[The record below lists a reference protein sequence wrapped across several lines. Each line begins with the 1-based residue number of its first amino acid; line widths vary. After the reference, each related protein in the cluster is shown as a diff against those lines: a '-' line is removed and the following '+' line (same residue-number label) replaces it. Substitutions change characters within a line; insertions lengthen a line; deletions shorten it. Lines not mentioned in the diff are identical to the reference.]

1 MAPARRSRLTAV
13 LSALSLATLTAVGSV
28 LLAQSPSQ
36 PSEQAAADLPP
47 GSSWVGSWGAALH
60 EAGEADEIA
69 PEGFTDVTLR
79 QVARLSLGGDALRL
93 RLSNVYGDRPLEIGA
108 VTVAVRRGNQ
118 GRPRVDIVD
127 LRRVTFDGQESTS
140 IPVGEVLASD
150 PVRVRVPDLAD
161 VVVSMH
167 LPGPTGPATWQAS
180 AFATSFVA
188 EGEHVTDPGDAFETL
203 DESRYFL
210 AGVDVATDDDDGT
223 VVFVGDSITAGAN
236 SSVDADLRYPD
247 QVAAR
252 LLGGTAAS
260 AGSAGSTGPVGR
272 CGVVNAGIG
281 GNRVLSGSGRTG
293 DPVLDRF
300 DRDVLAVPGV
310 RTVVVLAGI
319 NDIGGAEGD
328 LEPEELIDAYRT
340 LVDRARADGVRVIG
354 ATLTPFTG
362 FGYATEAGE
371 ADRQAVNDWIR
382 STDELDGVVD
392 TDRVLRD
399 PADPA
404 RLRPSYDSGDSLHP
418 SDEGFAAV
426 AAAVAP
432 ALDC

>member
-13 LSALSLATLTAVGSV
+13 LSALSLVTLTAVASV

-36 PSEQAAADLPP
+36 PSEQGAAELPP
-47 GSSWVGSWGAALH
+47 GSTWVGSWGAALH
-60 EAGEADEIA
+60 EAGVADEIA

-93 RLSNVYGDRPLEIGA
+93 RLSNVYGDRPLEVGA
-108 VTVAVRRGNQ
+108 VTVAVRSGNQ

-127 LRRVTFDGQESTS
+127 LRRVTFDGDESTS
-140 IPVGEVLASD
+140 IPAGEVLASD
-150 PVRVRVPDLAD
+150 PVRLPVPDLAD
-161 VVVSMH
+161 VVVSTY

-188 EGEHVTDPGDAFETL
+188 EGEHVTDPGEAFETL

-236 SSVDADLRYPD
+236 SSLDADLRYPD
-247 QVAAR
+247 QVAR
-252 LLGGTAAS
+252 KLVGGTSGTA
-260 AGSAGSTGPVGR
+260 GR

-310 RTVVVLAGI
+310 RTVVLLAGI

-328 LEPEELIDAYRT
+328 LEPEALIDGYRT
-340 LVDRARADGVRVIG
+340 LIDRARADGVRVIG
-354 ATLTPFTG
+354 ATLTPYTG

-392 TDRVLRD
+392 TDRALRD
-399 PADPA
+399 PADPT
-404 RLRPSYDSGDSLHP
+404 RLRPSYDSGDHLHP

-426 AAAVAP
+426 ADEVAP
-432 ALDC
+432 ALAC